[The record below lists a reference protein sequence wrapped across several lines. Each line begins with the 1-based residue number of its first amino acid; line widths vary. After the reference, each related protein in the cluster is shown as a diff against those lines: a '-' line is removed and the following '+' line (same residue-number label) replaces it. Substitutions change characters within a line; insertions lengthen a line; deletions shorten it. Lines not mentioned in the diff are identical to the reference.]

1 MSDYQPPTCV
11 HPSVPSGLRSELAAE
26 ALQLPGGQS
35 SVREAP
41 AFQRGLCHPALCRQ
55 GKKLILKKHCCCV
68 ALKSFTGCCTFL
80 CQQVEYQCRGFL
92 EKNRDTLYE
101 ELVEVIRVSKVI
113 FSVSLSCAEFPHGS
127 SSFLLLSSGFQ
138 SPLLASFFQE
148 EEDQNS
154 ANVRGFKVRPARPG
168 MKPANKQLRASVGDK
183 VCTSARCSSGS
194 RSAAS
199 KTPLVFCRHV
209 VLPLPLS
216 ADGDAER
223 HHAALR
229 PLHQAQ

>member
-1 MSDYQPPTCV
+1 MLTRQFPQGSDQSWLQKLSSYLEVSPLFEKPRL
-11 HPSVPSGLRSELAAE
+11 SNE
-26 ALQLPGGQS
+26 AFVIQHFADK
-35 SVREAP
+35 V
-41 AFQRGLCHPALCRQ
+41 
-55 GKKLILKKHCCCV
+55 KKLILKKHCCCV

-127 SSFLLLSSGFQ
+127 SSFLLPSSVFQ

-148 EEDQNS
+148 EEDRNS
-154 ANVRGFKVRPARPG
+154 ANVRGVKVRPARPG

-183 VCTSARCSSGS
+183 VCTSARCGSGS

-199 KTPLVFCRHV
+199 KTPLVFCRRV